1 MLVVAHPA
9 AIKTKRGEKLK
20 KVMARSISRIDQE
33 ARPAKFEYRNGNYVK
48 VSNAKGPTNGW
59 YVRVFFNNKQ
69 HAKFFSD
76 KAYGGRGPALNKAQA
91 WRNKIEKEIGKP
103 RTNERV
109 IVGRDHPTSVN
120 LTKCKDR
127 RGNPRECY
135 QVVYFPEPNIRKVKR
150 FIITSTTPKAVAKQK
165 AIEFKKQKELEIYGS
180 IIGEKLKR
188 KKS

>member
-1 MLVVAHPA
+1 
-9 AIKTKRGEKLK
+9 
-20 KVMARSISRIDQE
+20 MARSISRIDQE
-33 ARPAKFEYRNGNYVK
+33 PRSAKYEYRNGNYAK

-59 YVRVFFNNKQ
+59 YVRIFFNNKQ
-69 HAKFFSD
+69 YAKFFSD
-76 KAYGGRGPALNKAQA
+76 KAHEGRGKALIKAQA

-135 QVVYFPEPNIRKVKR
+135 QVVYFPEPNSRKVKR
-150 FIITSTTPKAVAKQK
+150 FIITSTTPKAAARKK
-165 AIEFKKQKELEIYGS
+165 AIEFKKEKELEIYGS
-180 IIGEKLKR
+180 IIGEKKKR
-188 KKS
+188 TRKSATTQEAKS